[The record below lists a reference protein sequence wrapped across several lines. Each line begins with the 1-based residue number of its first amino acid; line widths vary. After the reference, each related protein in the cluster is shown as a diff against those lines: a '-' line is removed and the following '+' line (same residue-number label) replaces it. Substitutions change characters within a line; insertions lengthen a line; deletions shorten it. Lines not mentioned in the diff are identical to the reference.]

1 MRLNL
6 RSMMLAVAGVFLLG
20 SGPPLA
26 SQSLSIATPG
36 KDKMSMLLSE
46 RAYTLL
52 LEIQKEAVG
61 LRDHAETLSAI
72 ARNYQHSWQSHA
84 HHLDSIKGHINAVG
98 ERTAE
103 LQRIK
108 PSVLP
113 WQQQAITEVTSHA
126 TQVAASTQA
135 AILQLNESRSSV
147 YLPEYRDH
155 LTTIEDRST
164 NMKQAVDKFLA
175 YQKTHQKM
183 QQLEVELELS
193 GD

>member
-6 RSMMLAVAGVFLLG
+6 KSMMLAVVGVFLLG

-72 ARNYQHSWQSHA
+72 ARNYQHSE
-84 HHLDSIKGHINAVG
+84 GHREQG
-98 ERTAE
+98 LRE
-103 LQRIK
+103 
-108 PSVLP
+108 
-113 WQQQAITEVTSHA
+113 TSHEMP
-126 TQVAASTQA
+126 STW
-135 AILQLNESRSSV
+135 N
-147 YLPEYRDH
+147 
-155 LTTIEDRST
+155 
-164 NMKQAVDKFLA
+164 
-175 YQKTHQKM
+175 
-183 QQLEVELELS
+183 
-193 GD
+193 